1 MAVGSLDKE
10 CFYEPAGTTK
20 EWRCAGNNVWKGWW
34 KRTRGT
40 LGPHQ
45 EAKSLGGGVGWE
57 ERSQGLVVYLSAMS
71 SSHLSTSTRLNKV
84 SGNHVPLF
92 NNKSSLFPK
101 ASHSNQ
107 MPMFSD
113 VSMSHQ
119 IEQWRE
125 DRRDPHRHT
134 RLRFFGFLLFLP
146 PRWPQM
152 FNPSFQGDRHALPS
166 WIIPLFL
173 ALALSGAQPEETAGI
188 AKPWQSPR
196 IEEGFATSGS

>member
-1 MAVGSLDKE
+1 M
-10 CFYEPAGTTK
+10 
-20 EWRCAGNNVWKGWW
+20 
-34 KRTRGT
+34 
-40 LGPHQ
+40 
-45 EAKSLGGGVGWE
+45 
-57 ERSQGLVVYLSAMS
+57 VYLSAMS

-101 ASHSNQ
+101 APHGNQ

-119 IEQWRE
+119 VEQWRE
-125 DRRDPHRHT
+125 DRRDPHRLK
-134 RLRFFGFLLFLP
+134 RLRFFGSLLFLP

-152 FNPSFQGDRHALPS
+152 CNPSVRGDRHAPPS

-173 ALALSGAQPEETAGI
+173 APLALWGSASSRRNSQTLTNPQDRGRLCYLWQLTGA
-188 AKPWQSPR
+188 
-196 IEEGFATSGS
+196 